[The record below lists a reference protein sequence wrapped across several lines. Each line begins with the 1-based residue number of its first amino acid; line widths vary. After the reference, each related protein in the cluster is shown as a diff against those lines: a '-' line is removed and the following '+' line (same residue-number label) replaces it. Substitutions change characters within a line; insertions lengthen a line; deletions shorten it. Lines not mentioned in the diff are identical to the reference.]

1 MYVGWVWVRRS
12 LAKWVI
18 CVMLRCSVCSYVVDD
33 AEHSVRFVEIYPIAL
48 VVENAFAVE
57 IAIDAFVDS
66 VGMALDIERDTVV
79 ETFREV
85 EV

>member
-1 MYVGWVWVRRS
+1 M
-12 LAKWVI
+12 
-18 CVMLRCSVCSYVVDD
+18 
-33 AEHSVRFVEIYPIAL
+33 EIDSIAP
-48 VVENAFAVE
+48 VVENAFVAE

-79 ETFREV
+79 ETIHEV